1 MNVHQ
6 LEQILQSRN
15 IHPAAVC
22 INSGLP
28 YADEQYCIVQE
39 DGRWE
44 VYYAERGQK
53 GTLKRFYH
61 EHDAC
66 EYLLS
71 ILKQDKSVWLK

>member
-6 LEQILQSRN
+6 LEQMLQSEN
-15 IHPAAVC
+15 IHPAAVR
-22 INSGLP
+22 INHGLP
-28 YADEQYCIVQE
+28 DADEQYCIVQE

-53 GTLKRFYH
+53 GNLKRFYH

-71 ILKQDKSVWLK
+71 ILKQDASVWLT